1 MLRKPFDYLMM
12 LRTLSDHKVDF
23 VVIGGICAMMHNS
36 SLGTVD
42 VEIAPSRQADNLER
56 LEEALTELN
65 AYYREHPP
73 GKIRPNAE
81 RLNTSGHHLLM
92 TDVGALDVLG
102 TVTQGRDYDK
112 LISETVE
119 VELEAALS
127 ITMLTLPMLI
137 LIKQETNRVK
147 DRLALPVLRQLLII
161 LQTAKDEN
169 SL

>member
-12 LRTLSDHKVDF
+12 LKTLSDHKVEF
-23 VVIGGICAMMHNS
+23 VVIGGICAMMHGS

-42 VEIAPSRQADNLER
+42 VDIVPSRKADNLER
-56 LEEALTELN
+56 LEAALTELN

-112 LISETVE
+112 LILETVE
-119 VELEAALS
+119 VELEAALR

-137 LIKQETNRVK
+137 LLKQETNRVK
-147 DRLALPVLRQLLII
+147 DRLALPILRKLLIK